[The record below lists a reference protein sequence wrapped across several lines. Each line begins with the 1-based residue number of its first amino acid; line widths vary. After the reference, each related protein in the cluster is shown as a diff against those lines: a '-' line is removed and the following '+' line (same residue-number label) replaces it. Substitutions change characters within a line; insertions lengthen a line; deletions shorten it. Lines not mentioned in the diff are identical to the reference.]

1 MSSVTFIRPSRVN
14 SASDYL
20 TFAVGPQMFA
30 VRAVEVRDV
39 LRRQTIAPIPRA
51 PDQVAGLMNLRGHIV
66 TALDL
71 HVILSCPKP
80 EAALAMSIVVEHR
93 GEPFCLMVDRVGEVL
108 SVDEAEIESNPASM
122 PAALAAYSRGV
133 VKAGENLVL
142 ILELAHLFS
151 ASRLWAAA

>member
-1 MSSVTFIRPSRVN
+1 MNAISNIHAVRA

-20 TFAVGPQMFA
+20 TFVVGQQMFA

-51 PDQVAGLMNLRGHIV
+51 PSQVAGLMNLRGHIV

-71 HVILSCPKP
+71 HVILNCAKWDEPRP
-80 EAALAMSIVVEHR
+80 MSIVVEHR

-108 SVDEAEIESNPASM
+108 SVAESEIEANPGSM
-122 PAALAAYSRGV
+122 PPALSAYSRGV
-133 VKAGENLVL
+133 VKSGEHLIL
-142 ILELAHLFS
+142 ILELTHLFT
-151 ASRLWAAA
+151 ASRIWAAA